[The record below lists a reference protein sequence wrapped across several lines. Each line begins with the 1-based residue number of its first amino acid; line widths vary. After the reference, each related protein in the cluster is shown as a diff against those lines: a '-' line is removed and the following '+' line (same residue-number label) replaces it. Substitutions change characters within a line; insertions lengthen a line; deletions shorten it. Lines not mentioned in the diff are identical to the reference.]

1 MVSSYNPGR
10 VAGFLYLLLGFSV
23 FRPVYVTGKLILR
36 DDAVGTV
43 RNIAAHEF
51 LFRAGIVSDL
61 LAGISCLV
69 VALALYELLKG
80 VDGRLAVLMVIL
92 GGVMPCVLD
101 FLNVLN
107 DIAALLFARGEPFLS
122 MFGKSQQAG
131 LAMLFLRVHEYGFVV
146 NEVFAGLWLFPFGW
160 LVFRSGFLP
169 RLLGVGLIING
180 FVYLIISFTGLLAP
194 NYVDRV
200 TRVVS
205 PALVGEGAI
214 MLWLMI
220 KGARP
225 PALPAVTGFA
235 RTGAASPGSC

>member
-1 MVSSYNPGR
+1 MGSSYNPGR

-23 FRPVYVTGKLILR
+23 FRPIFITGRLILR
-36 DDAVGTV
+36 DDAIGTV
-43 RNIAAHEF
+43 RNIASHEL
-51 LFRAGIVSDL
+51 LFRAGIVSDV

-80 VDGRLAVLMVIL
+80 VDGKLAVLMVIL
-92 GGVMPCVLD
+92 GGLMPCVLD

-107 DIAALLFARGEPFLS
+107 DIAALLVARGEPFLA

-146 NEVFAGLWLFPFGW
+146 NEVFAGLWLLPFGW

-169 RLLGVGLIING
+169 RILGVGLVING
-180 FVYLIISFTGLLAP
+180 FAYLAISSTGLLVP
-194 NYVDRV
+194 NDVDRV
-200 TRVVS
+200 TKMVS

-220 KGARP
+220 KGRE
-225 PALPAVTGFA
+225 
-235 RTGAASPGSC
+235 AASDTGGYRICENGSGVTK